1 MNGEAV
7 RVLTYN
13 VRRDTARDGEF
24 DWAGRRDA
32 VAGTIRFHRP
42 DVVGLQEPLAH
53 QYADLRETVPG
64 FEWVGDSREAEEGD
78 GEFCPVGYR
87 GDRFDRLD
95 SGTFWLSPTP
105 DDPGSVGW
113 DAAYPRIA
121 TWVRLRDRAAGGTVL
136 YCNTH
141 LDHEGAR
148 ARVEGARVLRE
159 RASEIRE
166 DDEPVVVGGDFNCVA
181 GDEPYRALADDS
193 GDAPEAKRGGQG
205 GLRLVD
211 AREASPYPAHG
222 PDTTRT
228 DFESLLPDRGIDHVF
243 VAGAA
248 VEGYGVAA
256 DAVGDGWFPSDHLP
270 VVVDLDLWT

>member
-1 MNGEAV
+1 MHGDAV

-13 VRRDTARDGEF
+13 VRRDVADDGRF

-42 DVVGLQEPLAH
+42 DVVGLQEPLAG
-53 QYADLRETVPG
+53 QYADLREALPG
-64 FEWVGDSREAEEGD
+64 FEWVGASREAGEGE

-87 GDRFDRLD
+87 PDRFERVDA
-95 SGTFWLSPTP
+95 GTFWLSPTP
-105 DDPGSVGW
+105 DEPGSVGW

-121 TWVRLRDRAAGGTVL
+121 TWARLRDRDRGDTLL

-148 ARVEGARVLRE
+148 ARAEGARVLRE
-159 RASEIRE
+159 RVTRLRE
-166 DDEPVVVGGDFNCVA
+166 GDEPVVVGGDFNCVA
-181 GDEPYRALADDS
+181 GDEPYRALVDGNDGDS
-193 GDAPEAKRGGQG
+193 GGDRAGPA
-205 GLRLVD
+205 LVD
-211 AREASPYPAHG
+211 AREASPYPPHG

-228 DFESLLPDRGIDHVF
+228 DFETLLPGRGIDHVF

-248 VEGYGVAA
+248 VDGYGVAA
-256 DAVGDGWFPSDHLP
+256 DVVGDGWFPSDHLP
-270 VVVDLDLWT
+270 VVVDLAL

>member
-32 VAGTIRFHRP
+32 VAGTLRFHRP
-42 DVVGLQEPLAH
+42 DIVGLQEPLVH

-64 FEWVGDSREAEEGD
+64 FEWVGASREAEKGD

-87 GDRFDRLD
+87 TDRFDPLD
-95 SGTFWLSPTP
+95 SGTFWLSQTP
-105 DDPGSVGW
+105 DESGSVGW
-113 DAAYPRIA
+113 DATYPRIA
-121 TWVRLRDRAAGGTVL
+121 TWVRLRDRDGGTVL

-159 RASEIRE
+159 RVAALRE
-166 DDEPVVVGGDFNCVA
+166 GDEAVVVGGDFNCVA

-228 DFESLLPDRGIDHVF
+228 DFESLRPDRQIDHIF
-243 VAGAA
+243 VDGAA
-248 VEGYGVAA
+248 VAGYGVAA
-256 DAVGDGWFPSDHLP
+256 DVVGDGWFPSDHLP
-270 VVVDLDLWT
+270 VVVDLDL

>member
-13 VRRDTARDGEF
+13 VRRDVADDGEF
-24 DWAGRRDA
+24 DWAGRGDA
-32 VAGTIRFHRP
+32 VASTIRFHRP
-42 DVVGLQEPLAH
+42 ELVGLQEPLAH
-53 QYADLRETVPG
+53 QYADLRDALPE
-64 FEWVGDSREAEEGD
+64 FEWIGRSRNADEDE

-87 GDRFDRLD
+87 RDRFERLD
-95 SGTFWLSPTP
+95 AGTFWLSPTP

-121 TWVRLRDRAAGGTVL
+121 AWVRLRDRDGGGTVL

-159 RASEIRE
+159 RARALRE
-166 DDEPVVVGGDFNCVA
+166 GDEPVVVGGDFNCVA
-181 GDEPYRALADDS
+181 GDEPYRVLADGSDDRE
-193 GDAPEAKRGGQG
+193 GEPGEFP
-205 GLRLVD
+205 LVD
-211 AREASPYPAHG
+211 AREASPYPPHG

-228 DFESLLPDRGIDHVF
+228 DFEELLPDRQIDHFF
-243 VAGAA
+243 VADTA
-248 VEGYGVAA
+248 VDGYGVAA

-270 VVVDLDLWT
+270 VVVDLDLWA

>member
-13 VRRDTARDGEF
+13 VRRDVADDGEF

-32 VAGTIRFHRP
+32 VAGTVRFHRP
-42 DVVGLQEPLAH
+42 AVVGLQEPLAH
-53 QYADLRETVPG
+53 QYADLRDALPG
-64 FEWVGDSREAEEGD
+64 FEWVGQSREAGEGE

-87 GDRFDRLD
+87 RDRFERLD
-95 SGTFWLSPTP
+95 AGTFWLSPTP

-113 DAAYPRIA
+113 DATYPRVA
-121 TWVRLRDRAAGGTVL
+121 TWARLRDRDGGGTVL

-141 LDHEGAR
+141 FDHEGAR

-159 RASEIRE
+159 RVRALRE
-166 DDEPVVVGGDFNCVA
+166 GDEPVVVGGDFNCVA
-181 GDEPYRALADDS
+181 GDDPYRVLAGASDDDREGEPS
-193 GDAPEAKRGGQG
+193 ERA
-205 GLRLVD
+205 LVD

-228 DFESLLPDRGIDHVF
+228 DFESLRPDRQIDHVF

-256 DAVGDGWFPSDHLP
+256 DVVGDGWFPSDHLP
-270 VVVDLDLWT
+270 VVVDLTPWT

>member
-1 MNGEAV
+1 MNGDAV

-13 VRRDTARDGEF
+13 VRRDVASDGAF

-42 DVVGLQEPLAH
+42 DAVGLQEPLAG
-53 QYADLRETVPG
+53 QYADLREALPE
-64 FEWVGDSREAEEGD
+64 FEWVGASREAGEGE

-87 GDRFDRLD
+87 RDRFDRLD
-95 SGTFWLSPTP
+95 AGTFWLSPTP
-105 DDPGSVGW
+105 DEPGSVGW

-121 TWVRLRDRAAGGTVL
+121 TWARLRDRDGGGTVL

-141 LDHEGAR
+141 LDHEGER

-159 RASEIRE
+159 RVAALRE
-166 DDEPVVVGGDFNCVA
+166 DDEPVVVGGDCNCVA
-181 GDEPYRALADDS
+181 GDDPYRALVGDDEGADRS
-193 GDAPEAKRGGQG
+193 ERA
-205 GLRLVD
+205 LVD
-211 AREASPYPAHG
+211 ARETTPYPPHG

-228 DFESLLPDRGIDHVF
+228 DFESLLPDRAIDHVF
-243 VAGAA
+243 VDATA

-256 DAVGDGWFPSDHLP
+256 DAVGDGWYPSDHLP
-270 VVVDLDLWT
+270 VVVDLTPWA

>member
-24 DWAGRRDA
+24 DWAGRGDA
-32 VAGTIRFHRP
+32 VAGTVRFHRP
-42 DVVGLQEPLAH
+42 DIVGLQEPLGH
-53 QYADLRETVPG
+53 QYSDLRESLPD
-64 FEWVGDSREAEEGD
+64 FEWVGRSREAGEGD

-87 GDRFDRLD
+87 PERFERLD

-105 DDPGSVGW
+105 DESGSVGW

-121 TWVRLRDRAAGGTVL
+121 TWARLRDRDAGGTVL

-141 LDHEGAR
+141 LDHEGER

-159 RASEIRE
+159 RVSEIRE
-166 DDEPVVVGGDFNCVA
+166 DEEPVVVGGDFNCVA
-181 GDEPYRALADDS
+181 GDDPYRAIVDGDDR
-193 GDAPEAKRGGQG
+193 EAGGG
-205 GLRLVD
+205 ESPLVD
-211 AREASPYPAHG
+211 ARESSPYPPHG

-228 DFESLLPDRGIDHVF
+228 DFESLRPDLQIDHVF

-256 DAVGDGWFPSDHLP
+256 DVVGDGWFPSDHLP
-270 VVVDLDLWT
+270 VVVDLAL